1 MSSLEKLVIQL
12 SSLCEQLWEEPLIL
26 LSVFATGIV
35 LFLFWR
41 ILFLGLGAFVAISA
55 VAHCVDTKS
64 IEMKS
69 GAHTSR
75 NVSDLVNLSEHQTT
89 YEFVAQEQ
97 DLDLDLD
104 LEDEADVGWLGEIRS
119 RSNKS
124 PPEDLDEFKPA
135 SQISLLD
142 TDNEE
147 YKARRSKVLKRSDGV
162 VMQKTFR

>member
-1 MSSLEKLVIQL
+1 MSNLEKLVMQL

-41 ILFLGLGAFVAISA
+41 ILFLGLGAFIAISA
-55 VAHCVDTKS
+55 VAHCIDTKS

-69 GAHTSR
+69 DAHTPR

-97 DLDLDLD
+97 DLDL
-104 LEDEADVGWLGEIRS
+104 EDEADVGWSGEIRS